1 MTAARRTAGLTLDAG
16 ALLALDSPASAA
28 EIQALLAEA
37 LRRDASVCIPAAVVA
52 QAWRGPRQ
60 VRLARLI
67 RCRDVDIAV
76 MTLSVA
82 RVVGA
87 ICARSGHADVVD
99 VHVALCARERQHAVV
114 TSDPDDFAR
123 IDPTLPVIHV

>member
-1 MTAARRTAGLTLDAG
+1 LTLDAG
-16 ALLALDSPASAA
+16 ALLALDSPPSAA

-60 VRLARLI
+60 VRPARLI

-87 ICARSGHADVVD
+87 IWAQSGHADVVD